1 MNICD
6 FKGKINGE
14 KLSKWY
20 ASKLYD
26 EAQIRAAE
34 QLLSFYLE
42 YTEKEI
48 NEILSN
54 PNSEEYRKVVPYI
67 VFGEPDL
74 INARNLIEA
83 ALWVLRGEY
92 DLPDAYVEG
101 ELSVAEITFSE

>member
-6 FKGKINGE
+6 FKGKINGKE
-14 KLSKWY
+14 LSKWY

-26 EAQIRAAE
+26 EAQIDAAE

-42 YTEKEI
+42 YTEEEI
-48 NEILSN
+48 NKILSD
-54 PNSEEYRKVVPYI
+54 PNSEEYNRIIPYI
-67 VFGEPDL
+67 VSGEPDL
-74 INARNLIEA
+74 INARNLIEV

-92 DLPDAYVEG
+92 DLPDPYIEG